1 MTKIELVD
9 WKNEIVEKVKSKVYK
24 KIQGETI
31 ADKQDQI

>member
-9 WKNEIVEKVKSKVYK
+9 WKNEIVEKVKSKVDK

>member
-9 WKNEIVEKVKSKVYK
+9 WKNEIVEKVKSKVDK
-24 KIQGETI
+24 KIQSETI